1 MTLKTLR
8 GSKGVI
14 KGIKWIIII
23 IKWIIKWIIKGITR
37 RGLFIR
43 ELPNHGER
51 LSKMLQP

>member
-8 GSKGVI
+8 GSKG
-14 KGIKWIIII
+14 
-23 IKWIIKWIIKGITR
+23 IIKWIIKGITR

-43 ELPNHGER
+43 ELPNHEER